1 MNANQNEYDLEL
13 DMFNCSINDL
23 QAFCT
28 RYIGEGKL
36 YATPE
41 LAAVSLMSDA
51 QEDVVYLRLDMAR
64 KTLNRAKWLLA
75 QRA

>member
-1 MNANQNEYDLEL
+1 MNATLSQYDREL
-13 DMFNCSINDL
+13 DMFNCSLNDL
-23 QAFCT
+23 QAFCA

-36 YATPE
+36 FTTPAQ
-41 LAAVSLMSDA
+41 AAVSLMSDA
-51 QEDVVYLRLDMAR
+51 QEEVTLGRQDMAR